1 MCGIFPAQRAGPA
14 DGIPGEIVLD
24 KPEEDT
30 FYDFDSKYM
39 DAQASHVEIP
49 AHLPQDI
56 LDKVRQVAAKAF
68 TAVDG
73 EGLSRV
79 DTFVTPDGT
88 VMVNEIN
95 TLPGFTSISMYAK
108 AWEATGISSRELI
121 GSLIEGVLQ
130 RPVSKSA

>member
-14 DGIPGEIVLD
+14 DSIPGEIVLD

-68 TAVDG
+68 
-73 EGLSRV
+73 
-79 DTFVTPDGT
+79 F
-88 VMVNEIN
+88 
-95 TLPGFTSISMYAK
+95 
-108 AWEATGISSRELI
+108 
-121 GSLIEGVLQ
+121 GS
-130 RPVSKSA
+130 

>member
-1 MCGIFPAQRAGPA
+1 
-14 DGIPGEIVLD
+14 
-24 KPEEDT
+24 
-30 FYDFDSKYM
+30 M

-49 AHLPQDI
+49 AQLPQDI
-56 LDKVRQVAAKAF
+56 LDKVRQIAAKAF

-88 VMVNEIN
+88 VLVNEIN

-121 GSLIEGVLQ
+121 GSLIEGGLQ
-130 RPVSKSA
+130 QPDSKPAYNA